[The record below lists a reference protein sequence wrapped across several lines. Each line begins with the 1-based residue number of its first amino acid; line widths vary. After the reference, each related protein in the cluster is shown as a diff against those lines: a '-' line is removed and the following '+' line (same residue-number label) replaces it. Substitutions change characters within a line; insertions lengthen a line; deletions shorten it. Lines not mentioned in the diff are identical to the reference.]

1 MAFPVASTGA
11 MQQEEATMAAYIVAT
26 VRISDPEKFALYGK
40 AIAGLS
46 ERFGGVP
53 VVKGP
58 VAEVL
63 EGGSPVG
70 ERVVVTRFETAEA
83 AQIGRAS
90 CRERVCEAVW
100 ISVVAGA
107 LK

>member
-1 MAFPVASTGA
+1 
-11 MQQEEATMAAYIVAT
+11 MAAYIVAT
-26 VRISDPEKFALYGK
+26 VRISDPDKFALYGK

-70 ERVVVTRFETAEA
+70 ERVVVTRFETADA
-83 AQIGRAS
+83 ARAYIGSPDYQAATVH
-90 CRERVCEAVW
+90 RE
-100 ISVVAGA
+100 GA
-107 LK
+107 AEVEMRLLVD